1 MPFTKPWPEACLLC
15 IVHSDGAVAL
25 CGDDTVEQQDELCTF
40 RRSPANLYPRLL
52 LPPCE
57 GVLVSAASG
66 EASATAQSEFAEMIT
81 LSVKYRVETVQR
93 NAKMHERS
101 EKG

>member
-1 MPFTKPWPEACLLC
+1 MVVRVQFIRGQGKRKLRKFPFYYQSGK
-15 IVHSDGAVAL
+15 H
-25 CGDDTVEQQDELCTF
+25 
-40 RRSPANLYPRLL
+40 
-52 LPPCE
+52 E
-57 GVLVSAASG
+57 GGLVSAASG

>member
-1 MPFTKPWPEACLLC
+1 M
-15 IVHSDGAVAL
+15 
-25 CGDDTVEQQDELCTF
+25 
-40 RRSPANLYPRLL
+40 
-52 LPPCE
+52 
-57 GVLVSAASG
+57 SAASG

-101 EKG
+101 EKGSNRENHLEWERCGEWKETYEKYRLPGSSSILLGLLVG

>member
-1 MPFTKPWPEACLLC
+1 M
-15 IVHSDGAVAL
+15 
-25 CGDDTVEQQDELCTF
+25 
-40 RRSPANLYPRLL
+40 
-52 LPPCE
+52 
-57 GVLVSAASG
+57 SAASG